1 MGCVVTAQIRLEARE
16 YKLLLDPLRFKDA
29 YGYPGVHAFWE
40 KSLKAIIAEHL
51 GHRHSGEARFKGA
64 FGRPT
69 ERAIRF
75 WDTDDLVLARSDW
88 SLRQRTKILNGT
100 EDNAEHELTL
110 KLRTP
115 DLFIAAATVVATE
128 NKDVTDAFE
137 EDIAPL
143 GVTQLDTSGKERV
156 ILSNPASVRCRF
168 ARAFSRK
175 IHDQKP
181 LGRLAE
187 VYRLFRGL
195 NDSLPESALGSV
207 GRIARLHHGEVML
220 ERVYDGAA
228 VALGGGVDGRFTFT
242 EWYLE
247 KDPKVQRVAE
257 ISFRL
262 AIPDGELARSA
273 AERALML
280 FTSLQRD
287 LGNLLNLRDDSKTA
301 LALPHRTPIALAK
314 RDRHGRPQT
323 SACLLQ

>member
-1 MGCVVTAQIRLEARE
+1 VTGETTLTARE

-29 YGYPGVHAFWE
+29 HGYPGVHAFWE

-51 GHRHSGEARFKGA
+51 GHRHSGEARFRGA

-88 SLRQRTKILNGT
+88 SLRQRTRILNGT

-115 DLFIAAATVVATE
+115 DLFIAAATLVAAE
-128 NKDVTDAFE
+128 SKDVMDVFE

-143 GVTQLDTSGKERV
+143 GLTQLDGWGNARV
-156 ILSNPASVRCRF
+156 ILSSNPASIRCRF
-168 ARAFSRK
+168 ARAFTRN
-175 IHDQKP
+175 IHLAKP
-181 LGRLAE
+181 LARLADL
-187 VYRLFRGL
+187 YRLYHGL
-195 NDSLPESALGSV
+195 DDSLPESAFGSL
-207 GRIARLHHGEVML
+207 GRIARFFHGDVML
-220 ERVYDGAA
+220 ERAYDGAA

-262 AIPDGELARSA
+262 AIPDGGLARSA